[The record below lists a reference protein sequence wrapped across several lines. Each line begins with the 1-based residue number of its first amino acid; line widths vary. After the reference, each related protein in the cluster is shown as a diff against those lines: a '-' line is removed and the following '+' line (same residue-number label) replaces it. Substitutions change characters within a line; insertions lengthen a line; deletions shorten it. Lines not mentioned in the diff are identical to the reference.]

1 MVSPLSGGFVRSFR
15 AWFRTHTVS
24 RMRPRKNF
32 VPAGL
37 VFHVKNRLIEI
48 VQKTPP
54 GFSAHTFPSR

>member
-1 MVSPLSGGFVRSFR
+1 
-15 AWFRTHTVS
+15 
-24 RMRPRKNF
+24 MRPRKNF

-54 GFSAHTFPSR
+54 GFSAHTFPFR